1 MGKIN
6 EDWMSVIVGL
16 GIVVLVWIG
25 ILGKL
30 PWPLFG
36 WFS

>member
-16 GIVVLVWIG
+16 AIVVLVWIG
-25 ILGKL
+25 ILGKP

>member
-1 MGKIN
+1 MGKIS

-16 GIVVLVWIG
+16 LIVVLVWIN

-30 PWPLFG
+30 PWPIIGFLK
-36 WFS
+36 

>member
-1 MGKIN
+1 MAKIS

-25 ILGKL
+25 LFGKL

-36 WFS
+36 WF